1 MQSYLKK
8 IKNISFVFIRLSRI
22 PLHALRMNTEKKL
35 LRWMS
40 LNGHAVS
47 TQADNPP
54 KPVRAITSYIKGR
67 RRIHIGT
74 TAMPVVLFSIV
85 IAAPV
90 FVFAQESS
98 LIPKGNKGIIESSQS
113 PETKKAAK
121 ESKQDAKKEQK
132 ELESLTQLQLEARA
146 YRDQGL
152 KYQQIGNI
160 DAALG
165 FYQKAIELDSLFAV
179 AYNDLGVIY
188 ETKGETDRAEESY
201 LSAIKI
207 DPSYLSA
214 CTNLALFY
222 ENKRDFNKAAIY
234 WGKRAALGSP
244 EDPWT
249 EKAKKRLEDIQFVSS
264 RTPLRDSREHEVV
277 EFLKEVANK
286 KALLKNDDKA
296 LAREHFS
303 KSKKSYDKQ
312 DYPTAIKE
320 ALDAQQLDPDNPEI
334 QNFIDKAQVRAL
346 TR

>member
-1 MQSYLKK
+1 MQSYPKK
-8 IKNISFVFIRLSRI
+8 IKNTSFLFILI
-22 PLHALRMNTEKKL
+22 
-35 LRWMS
+35 
-40 LNGHAVS
+40 AV
-47 TQADNPP
+47 
-54 KPVRAITSYIKGR
+54 
-67 RRIHIGT
+67 
-74 TAMPVVLFSIV
+74 
-85 IAAPV
+85 PV

-98 LIPKGNKGIIESSQS
+98 LIPKGNSGIIESSQS
-113 PETKKAAK
+113 AETKKFTK
-121 ESKQDAKKEQK
+121 DSKGNAKKKQK

-160 DAALG
+160 DAALR
-165 FYQKAIELDSLFAV
+165 FYQKAIELDSLYAV

-188 ETKGETDRAEESY
+188 EAKGETDRAEESY

-222 ENKRDFNKAAIY
+222 ENKREFNKAAIY

-249 EKAKKRLEDIQFVSS
+249 EKAKKRLEDIRLVSA
-264 RTPLRDSREHEVV
+264 RTPLRDNREQEVV

-286 KALLKNDDKA
+286 KTLLKKDDKA

-303 KSKKSYDKQ
+303 KAKKSYDKQ

-320 ALDAQQLDPDNPEI
+320 ALDAQQLDPDYLEI

>member
-1 MQSYLKK
+1 MQSYPKK
-8 IKNISFVFIRLSRI
+8 IKNIFI
-22 PLHALRMNTEKKL
+22 
-35 LRWMS
+35 
-40 LNGHAVS
+40 
-47 TQADNPP
+47 
-54 KPVRAITSYIKGR
+54 
-67 RRIHIGT
+67 
-74 TAMPVVLFSIV
+74 LFII

-98 LIPKGNKGIIESSQS
+98 LIPKGNSGAIQSSQS
-113 PETKKAAK
+113 DEAKKDSK
-121 ESKQDAKKEQK
+121 ESKQNAKKVQK

-152 KYQQIGNI
+152 KYQQTGNM
-160 DAALG
+160 DSALV
-165 FYQKAIELDSLFAV
+165 FYQKAIELDSLYAV

-188 ETKGETDRAEESY
+188 EAKGETDRAEGSY

-249 EKAKKRLEDIQFVSS
+249 EKAKKRLEDIRLVSA
-264 RTPLRDSREHEVV
+264 RTPLRDNREQEVV

-286 KALLKNDDKA
+286 KAILKNDDKA
-296 LAREHFS
+296 LAREHFI
-303 KSKKSYDKQ
+303 KAKKSYDKQ
-312 DYPTAIKE
+312 DYPTAIKQ